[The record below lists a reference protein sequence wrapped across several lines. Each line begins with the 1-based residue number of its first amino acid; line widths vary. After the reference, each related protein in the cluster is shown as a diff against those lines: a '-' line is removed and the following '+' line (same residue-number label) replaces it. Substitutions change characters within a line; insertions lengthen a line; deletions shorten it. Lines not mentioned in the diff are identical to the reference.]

1 MTCFKE
7 NSFLDT
13 GSLRI
18 VRSVFGVSLA
28 DMSIPLLQENPAV
41 CFEITTPVPAPEMW
55 FPDLACREDTACR
68 G

>member
-1 MTCFKE
+1 MFQGKYL
-7 NSFLDT
+7 LDT

-28 DMSIPLLQENPAV
+28 DMGIPLLQETPSV
-41 CFEITTPVPAPEMW
+41 CFEITTPVPAPEVW
-55 FPDLACREDTACR
+55 FPDLACREDTASR